1 MNRTWAEI
9 NLDALKVNI
18 ENVRKITDKNAKV
31 MAVVKA
37 DAYGHGVYEAAKV
50 FLENGAD
57 SLAVACLSEAKQLRK
72 EGIDVPILILGAV
85 YEDEADEIVE
95 FDVTSAVFSYETAKF
110 LSDSAVKQGKKCTV
124 HIKIDTGMSRIGIM
138 AGDMDEDGIEEIK
151 KIASLPGIYIEG
163 IFSHLSTSDE
173 KDTSYTEKQ
182 FKIFESFYKKL
193 LAAGIKI
200 PVRHIANSAAIMMY
214 PKMHLD
220 MVRAG
225 VVLYGLYPS
234 DDVDKSILP
243 LIPAMSLKSRI
254 SMVKEMPCGR
264 GVSYG
269 KEYETKGNE
278 KIATVPVGYADG
290 YLRDIS
296 KDGYVLLKDG
306 NKAKIVGRICMD
318 QCMIDVTNV
327 NNIDRGDEVTLFGE
341 SGITADSIARWLGS
355 INYEVVCL
363 ISKRVPRVYLK
374 DKKPVSVRNYIDELL

>member
-1 MNRTWAEI
+1 LNRTWAEI

-18 ENVRKITDKNAKV
+18 ENVRKVTDKNAKV

-85 YEDEADEIVE
+85 YEDEADEIVKYN
-95 FDVTSAVFSYETAKF
+95 VTSAVFSYETAKF

>member
-9 NLDALKVNI
+9 NLDALKFNI
-18 ENVRKITDKNAKV
+18 ESVRKATNKNAKV

-37 DAYGHGVYEAAKV
+37 DAYGHGVYEAARV

-72 EGIDVPILILGAV
+72 EGIEVPILILGAM
-85 YEDEADEIVE
+85 YGDEADEIVKY
-95 FDVTSAVFSYETAKF
+95 DVTSTVFSYETAKL

-138 AGDMDEDGIEEIK
+138 AGDKDEDGIEEIK

-173 KDTSYTEKQ
+173 KDTGYTKRQ
-182 FKIFESFYKKL
+182 FQIFESFCGKL
-193 LAAGIKI
+193 EKEGVKI

-214 PKMHLD
+214 PEMHLD

-234 DDVDKSILP
+234 EDVDKIRLP

-254 SMVKEMPCGR
+254 SMVKDMPKGR

-269 KEYETKGNE
+269 KEYITDGHE

-290 YLRDIS
+290 YLRSIA
-296 KDGYVLLKDG
+296 KEGYVALKDG
-306 NKAKIVGRICMD
+306 NVAKIVGRICMD

-341 SGITADSIARWLGS
+341 GTITADSIAKWTGS

-363 ISKRVPRVYLK
+363 ISKRVPRVYMK